1 MCHNV
6 QEKDSG
12 KKTKALMIRKVLL
25 CITKPWHNYHEQ
37 ICVTFEHID
46 VLNLYK
52 TQRNASNLIINVQQ
66 TSTTIKMPKIFSI
79 VYLFYDKAFY
89 KKSNLNKKKTNL
101 EASTFNITKR
111 YRLLSFTKHMA

>member
-1 MCHNV
+1 
-6 QEKDSG
+6 
-12 KKTKALMIRKVLL
+12 MIRKVLL

-37 ICVTFEHID
+37 TCVTFEHND

-66 TSTTIKMPKIFSI
+66 ASKTIKMPKIFSI
-79 VYLFYDKAFY
+79 VYFFYDKAFY
-89 KKSNLNKKKTNL
+89 KKSNLIKNIYI

-111 YRLLSFTKHMA
+111 YRLETIFMSFTKHMA